1 MRPPII
7 IDDAL
12 FNDRVNRIIT
22 TNGDNDRAGVT
33 LEEVADLIFTR
44 RMRIN
49 PQAGE
54 ITAQRAAKPKKE
66 TLRGKAVDDLLG

>member
-7 IDDAL
+7 IDDPT
-12 FNDRVNRIIT
+12 FNDRVTRLT
-22 TNGDNDRAGVT
+22 LTGADLDRAGIT
-33 LEEVADLIFTR
+33 LEEVADLVYTR

-54 ITAQRAAKPKKE
+54 PAKVVVKTKKE
-66 TLRGKAVDDLLG
+66 KITGDKLDDLLG

>member
-7 IDDAL
+7 IDDPT
-12 FNDRVNRIIT
+12 FNDRVGRLT
-22 TNGDNDRAGVT
+22 AVGGDEVRAGVS
-33 LEEVADLIFTR
+33 LEEVADLIYTR

-54 ITAQRAAKPKKE
+54 PAAPKERKKKE
-66 TLRGKAVDDLLG
+66 KITGAKMDDLLG